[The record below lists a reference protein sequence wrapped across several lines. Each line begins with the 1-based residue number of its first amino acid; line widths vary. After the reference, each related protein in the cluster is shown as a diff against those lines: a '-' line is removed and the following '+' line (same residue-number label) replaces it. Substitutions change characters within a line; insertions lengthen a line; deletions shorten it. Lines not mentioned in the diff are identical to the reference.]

1 MRLLREHGLGQNL
14 NRLAVIASILLL
26 LKLFT
31 YIFQEFLPVFGQ
43 VLGTAVAAFLPFL
56 LAFVLAFLLEPAVIT
71 LMRVLHV
78 RRSYASV
85 VTLVLSLI
93 FIGLILFLIVARLY
107 TELSEL
113 SAILPN
119 YEYLASFI
127 QSQVDQ
133 IEKFVRVNPQVQTT
147 LYDSAQSIL
156 HSIQSWARIA
166 SVWILNFLAALPGV
180 FIVMVV
186 SIVATLLV
194 SSSYP
199 GVKKF
204 IQSLFPRRWHT
215 SAHAISQ
222 DLGTAIV
229 GFVRAEAILV
239 SVTALITIIGLLL
252 IGNRYAFTLGVLAG
266 ILDILP
272 IVGTGVLF
280 VPWSLSL
287 FIMGATE
294 QGLKVLL
301 IWVIAVVVRQS
312 LEPKILSH
320 NIGLHP
326 LPTLISM
333 YAGLK
338 LLGGVGLLLG
348 PALIIVYE
356 AVRKAGAFKGP
367 RD

>member
-1 MRLLREHGLGQNL
+1 MRLLREPSLEQNL
-14 NRLAVIASILLL
+14 NRLAVIAGILLL

-43 VLGTAVAAFLPFL
+43 VLGTAIAAFMPFV
-56 LAFVLAFLLEPAVIT
+56 LAMVLAFLLEPVVVRM
-71 LMRVLHV
+71 MRVLRV
-78 RRSYASV
+78 RRSYASL
-85 VTLVLSLI
+85 VTLILSLVI
-93 FIGLILFLIVARLY
+93 VGLILFLIAARLY

-113 SAILPN
+113 ASILPN
-119 YEYLASFI
+119 YEYLSSFI
-127 QSQVDQ
+127 QTQVDQ
-133 IEKFVRVNPQVQTT
+133 IEKFVRVNPQVQAT

-156 HSIQSWARIA
+156 HSIQSWARTA
-166 SVWILNFLAALPGV
+166 SVWILSFLAALPGV
-180 FIVMVV
+180 FIVIVI
-186 SIVATLLV
+186 SIIATLLV
-194 SSSYP
+194 SSNYP
-199 GVKKF
+199 GVKQF
-204 IQSLFPRRWHT
+204 ILSLFPRRWHK
-215 SAHAISQ
+215 SAQAISQ
-222 DLGTAIV
+222 DLGAAIF

-239 SVTALITIIGLLL
+239 SVTAMITIIGLLL

-287 FIMGATE
+287 FVMGATG
-294 QGLKVLL
+294 QGIKVLI
-301 IWVIAVVVRQS
+301 IWIVMVVVRQS

-333 YAGLK
+333 YVGLK

-348 PALIIVYE
+348 PGLIIVYE
-356 AVRKAGAFKGP
+356 AVRKSGAFKGP
-367 RD
+367 RE